1 MISRNAVSGDARM
14 VNRVLERIIPK
25 PGDVLAARYTLMEEI
40 GRGGFGV
47 IFRARQQGLEEDV
60 AVKIILPHNL
70 SRKDVGERFQREIA
84 LAKGLRHPN
93 TIRLLDCS
101 ETDEGLP
108 FYVME
113 FLAGRPLSRVVAR
126 EGSLSPEAT
135 RRLLLQVLGSL
146 SEAHSKGIVHRDL
159 KPENIMLCDIVGA
172 RNFVKVLDFG
182 IAKALTEDG
191 IGKTLTKTDVVMG
204 TPNYMSPE
212 QCMGARD
219 VDHRSDIYTI
229 GLIAAECLIGKPV
242 VGGDTL
248 LRVMATHASPVPLDF
263 PRIVRE
269 SALFPILRKATAK
282 DTTERYQQAADM
294 AADLD
299 ALPALSGVPVPGA
312 AGPGTD
318 PEFTPPNTDGNER
331 PTEKIGIQRAYDT
344 PDSGSLL
351 AATKERETIVE
362 PPKNRLLL
370 VIAAGLAVVAAG
382 LASLPVLLDNEDEVP
397 TITVEQLPEDDSQQ
411 VATAAPTETPDE
423 REVLAADP
431 GVLAALSVSKERI
444 HVAVPALHD
453 IDFRG
458 PEGVEVRL
466 SGTLL
471 GVTPFMAALPR
482 ISHEVTVD
490 LGGRGFRPTSHD
502 FYLSDSVVEVSPRR
516 RRPPRDRQPVDPVE
530 DRPTDSQTP
539 FGSAPIDW
547 RNR

>member
-1 MISRNAVSGDARM
+1 M

-25 PGDVLAARYTLMEEI
+25 PGDVLAARYTLVEEI

-70 SRKDVGERFQREIA
+70 SKKDVGERFEREIA

-113 FLAGRPLSRVVAR
+113 FLAGRPLSGVVAR

-135 RRLLLQVLGSL
+135 RRLLIQVLGSL
-146 SEAHSKGIVHRDL
+146 SEAHSRGIVHRDL
-159 KPENIMLCDIVGA
+159 KPENIMMCDIVGA

-182 IAKALTEDG
+182 IAKALTDDG
-191 IGKTLTKTDVVMG
+191 VGRSLTKTDVVMG

-212 QCMGARD
+212 QCLGARD

-229 GLIAAECLIGKPV
+229 GLIAAECLIGKPLI
-242 VGGDTL
+242 GGDTL

-282 DTTERYQQAADM
+282 DPDKRYQQAADM

-299 ALPALSGVPVPGA
+299 ALPALSSVPVPGA
-312 AGPGTD
+312 SEPD
-318 PEFTPPNTDGNER
+318 PSNEFRPPDTDGNER
-331 PTEKIGIQRAYDT
+331 PTEKIGIQRGYDT

-351 AATKERETIVE
+351 AATKERETIIE

-370 VIAAGLAVVAAG
+370 VLAAGLAAVAAG
-382 LASLPVLLDNEDEVP
+382 LATLPLLLDNQDNVP
-397 TITVEQLPEDDSQQ
+397 MITIEQLPADED
-411 VATAAPTETPDE
+411 EN
-423 REVLAADP
+423 LANADP
-431 GVLAALSVSKERI
+431 PIEPVVEPEGPVANPGMLAALSVSMERI
-444 HVAVPALHD
+444 HVAVPALHEV
-453 IDFRG
+453 DFRG
-458 PEGVEVRL
+458 PNGVEVRL
-466 SGTLL
+466 NGTLL
-471 GVTPFMAALPR
+471 GITPFDVPLPS
-482 ISHEVTVD
+482 ISHEITVE
-490 LGGRGFRPTSHD
+490 LGGRGFRQSTHD

-516 RRPPRDRQPVDPVE
+516 RRPPRDRPPIETAPAQPPE
-530 DRPTDSQTP
+530 SSTP